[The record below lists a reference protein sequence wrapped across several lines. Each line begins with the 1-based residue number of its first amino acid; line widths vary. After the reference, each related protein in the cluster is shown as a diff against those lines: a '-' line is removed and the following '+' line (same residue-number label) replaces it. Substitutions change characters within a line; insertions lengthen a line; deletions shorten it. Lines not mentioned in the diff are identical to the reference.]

1 MEGRQVP
8 KIIPPTGLKEIAVKT
23 ERGTKLYKAD
33 KSGLINVDNPKHAK
47 QMKDEG
53 LGIASLQ
60 GASDPSLGY
69 TCSECGFGSWFALC
83 SRCGH
88 RNERIEMDGSS
99 G

>member
-1 MEGRQVP
+1 MP
-8 KIIPPTGLKEIAVKT
+8 KMIPPTGLKEIAVRT

-33 KSGLINVDNPKHAK
+33 RSGLINVDNPKHAK

-53 LGIASLQ
+53 LGTASLQ

-69 TCSECGFGSWFALC
+69 TCSECGFGSWFSLC

>member
-1 MEGRQVP
+1 M
-8 KIIPPTGLKEIAVKT
+8 IPPTGLKEIAVKT

-33 KSGLINVDNPKHAK
+33 RSGLINVDNPKHAK

-53 LGIASLQ
+53 LGTASLQ
-60 GASDPSLGY
+60 GATSDPSLGY
-69 TCSECGFGSWFALC
+69 TCSECGFGSWFSLC

-88 RNERIEMDGSS
+88 RNEKIEMDGSS

>member
-1 MEGRQVP
+1 MP
-8 KIIPPTGLKEIAVKT
+8 KMIPPQGLKEIAVKT

-33 KSGLINVDNPKHAK
+33 RSGLINVDNPKHAK

-53 LGIASLQ
+53 LGQASLQ
-60 GASDPSLGY
+60 GATSDPSLGY
-69 TCSECGFGSWFALC
+69 TCSECGFGSWFSLC

-88 RNERIEMDGSS
+88 RNEKIEMDGSS

>member
-1 MEGRQVP
+1 MP
-8 KIIPPTGLKEIAVKT
+8 KMIPPQGLKEVAIRT

-33 KSGLINVDNPKHAK
+33 RSGLINVDNPKHAK

-53 LGIASLQ
+53 LGQASLQ
-60 GASDPSLGY
+60 GATSDPSLGY
-69 TCSECGFGSWFALC
+69 TCSECGFGSWFSLC

-88 RNERIEMDGSS
+88 RNEKIEMDGSS

>member
-1 MEGRQVP
+1 MP
-8 KIIPPTGLKEIAVKT
+8 KMIPPQGLKEIAVKT

-33 KSGLINVDNPKHAK
+33 RSGLINVDNPKHAK

-53 LGIASLQ
+53 LGQASLQ
-60 GASDPSLGY
+60 GATSDPKLGY
-69 TCSECGFGSWFALC
+69 TCSECGFGSWFSLC

-88 RNERIEMDGSS
+88 RNEKIEMDGSS

>member
-1 MEGRQVP
+1 MP
-8 KIIPPTGLKEIAVKT
+8 KMIPPQGLKEIAVKT

-53 LGIASLQ
+53 LGQASLQ
-60 GASDPSLGY
+60 GATSDPSLGY
-69 TCSECGFGSWFALC
+69 NCSECGFGSWFSLC